1 MSDNHDD
8 DALNNFNLPISST
21 SGIAYTRQR
30 KFTKTRNA
38 ASSARFR
45 QNIRSSGGGGGK
57 EGDAWFARKS
67 AGWTDDAIRSH
78 IVGGGSGGRGNDGEE
93 GFGMIGDVIQGVGVG
108 TTTTDRNH
116 AKSVAGDE
124 NEEQGSSLRRRKKSR
139 NNNRRVGTRFAWE
152 EDEENDDI
160 GEGDQNDIDGGS
172 NIVYKRGRM
181 MAPPPPTLADIMDE
195 QDEIDFASRKL
206 RVHQLQHQH
215 KEQHHDGDGEDKD
228 QRKRRRKNAALE
240 ELARISS
247 GTVDGKSCSNRMS
260 SIRSGGSMDGSI
272 GYRLL
277 KALGYR
283 LRLGMAI
290 VPSSSSR
297 RHTQQHQQQYI
308 EYRDDNFDESMLLSK
323 ELSSREL
330 SKWLYSRGLR
340 AIRLPSMFHNTK
352 DDDRDGTSPSHRSQQ
367 QPEHQRHKEQRLLTI
382 PPPKLDRHGIGYDPF
397 ANAPEFREFR
407 ERRLARARMLGRGNN
422 TILDEEGHDMGGGVT
437 RRNKRNG
444 EEKYFTDNLR
454 EDGRR
459 ALWDKRTRDDH
470 HDSDDGG
477 SDDDF
482 EDVVGNRRRIQQ
494 SSHHHHYAADRDYSD
509 FVGTKSSSGFAL
521 EEDDDADVYNQ
532 DDIGNDHNGKRRG
545 GDGGEYTTEVLSP
558 VASDDED
565 NEEPPSF
572 KIRLS
577 MQKQRQRR
585 AKNNGNDAMTEGGIA
600 EAWSAWGT
608 DGATTGSSDT
618 NPRTMDGKPPL
629 TGFILGKAVSSGNN
643 DVSPMRWKGPNLPSG
658 YVLQR
663 HVFRDEGIGSG
674 ADGVV
679 GVNDL
684 DGSDCGLGLD
694 FQRRRQQGKRRQI
707 PTVLPPSFNQQK
719 LQPSTNLTTTA
730 IPGKMLARDGTELNF
745 HAVRE
750 SMKSRFVTSSLALAS
765 STTTAIDDAADAKAK
780 NLDEEEWIRITI
792 TPWMPTRLL
801 CKRWGVPVPSSTE
814 GMSECLGG
822 VVESNTTRVRSNE
835 ETYFRDM
842 VYDPALADRSQKNGG
857 TVEGGATPF
866 TSTVDRENVTR
877 TLADDGDDLDD
888 MAGRPPPTRPSV
900 EIFRSIFDADES
912 DMDISSS
919 TLSSDDDED
928 EVLEKVADRASN
940 NADQMHEGGNGVE
953 DGVNHAPAAP
963 TLGGI
968 IAKVDEYS
976 SQPNQQG
983 DKSTASVSSSS
994 SSSSTNDQSSDIS
1007 RRRRRHHRRRRSR
1020 DNDGSGS
1027 EDNEKRRR
1035 HPTSRDHHHHR
1046 RRRRDGESS
1055 DGESNN
1061 NEYIP
1066 KRSKKEKKRH
1076 RRSMHH
1082 RSRSRHNK
1090 NRR

>member
-8 DALNNFNLPISST
+8 DDAPNNSNLPISST
-21 SGIAYTRQR
+21 SGIAIAYTRQR

-45 QNIRSSGGGGGK
+45 QNMIRSSGGGSGGGK
-57 EGDAWFARKS
+57 ESDAWFARKS

-78 IVGGGSGGRGNDGEE
+78 IVGGGSGGTGNNGEE
-93 GFGMIGDVIQGVGVG
+93 GFGMIGDIIQGVGVG

-124 NEEQGSSLRRRKKSR
+124 NEEQGSNFRRRKKSR
-139 NNNRRVGTRFAWE
+139 NSNRRVGTRFAWE
-152 EDEENDDI
+152 EEEEENDDI

-181 MAPPPPTLADIMDE
+181 MAPPPPTLKDIMDE
-195 QDEIDFASRKL
+195 QDEIDFASRTL
-206 RVHQLQHQH
+206 RVHQHHQQ
-215 KEQHHDGDGEDKD
+215 QHHNGNGEDKD
-228 QRKRRRKNAALE
+228 QRKGRRKNAALE

-247 GTVDGKSCSNRMS
+247 GNINGKSCSNNMS
-260 SIRSGGSMDGSI
+260 SIGSVGSIDGSI

-277 KALGYR
+277 RALGYR
-283 LRLGMAI
+283 SMLGMAI

-297 RHTQQHQQQYI
+297 RHKQQQQQQGI
-308 EYRDDNFDESMLLSK
+308 DDDGENYNDNILLSK

-330 SKWLYSRGLR
+330 SKWLSSRGLR
-340 AIRLPSMFHNTK
+340 AIRLPSIFHITN
-352 DDDRDGTSPSHRSQQ
+352 DNDRDGSAKSHHDQQ
-367 QPEHQRHKEQRLLTI
+367 QQHQLSKQQRLLTI

-422 TILDEEGHDMGGGVT
+422 TSVGEEENDVSRGVA

-494 SSHHHHYAADRDYSD
+494 SSHHHHHYAADRDYSD

-532 DDIGNDHNGKRRG
+532 DEIGNDHDGKRRG
-545 GDGGEYTTEVLSP
+545 GAGGEYYTTEVQSP
-558 VASDDED
+558 VASDAED
-565 NEEPPSF
+565 QDLFGLHSSSQE
-572 KIRLS
+572 RLS
-577 MQKQRQRR
+577 MRKKRQRC
-585 AKNNGNDAMTEGGIA
+585 ANSNGDDQVNQGGIV

-608 DGATTGSSDT
+608 DGVTAETSDA

-629 TGFILGKAVSSGNN
+629 SGFVIGKPATSGSSNA
-643 DVSPMRWKGPNLPSG
+643 SPMRWKGPSLPSG

-663 HVFRDEGIGSG
+663 HVFRDEGICSG
-674 ADGVV
+674 IDDVV
-679 GVNDL
+679 GVNEV

-694 FQRRRQQGKRRQI
+694 FQRRRQQRQRRQI
-707 PTVLPPSFNQQK
+707 PTVFPPSFNQQK
-719 LQPSTNLTTTA
+719 MQPTITTTSA
-730 IPGKMLARDGTELNF
+730 TPGKMLARDGTELNF

-750 SMKSRFVTSSLALAS
+750 SMKSRFVTSSLGSTNDAGDARGK
-765 STTTAIDDAADAKAK
+765 STTTAIDDAAVAKAK
-780 NLDEEEWIRITI
+780 NLDEEEWIQISI
-792 TPWMPTRLL
+792 TPWIPTRLL
-801 CKRWGVPVPSSTE
+801 CKRWGVPVPSSIE

-822 VVESNTTRVRSNE
+822 VVGSSTTRVRSNE

-842 VYDPALADRSQKNGG
+842 VYDPAVADRSEKNGG
-857 TVEGGATPF
+857 TIEGGAIPLAP
-866 TSTVDRENVTR
+866 TVDRENVTR
-877 TLADDGDDLDD
+877 TLDDDGDDLDD

-912 DMDISSS
+912 DMDISTSS
-919 TLSSDDDED
+919 SSSDDDEN
-928 EVLEKVADRASN
+928 EVSEKVVDRASN
-940 NADQMHEGGNGVE
+940 NADQIHEVGNGVE
-953 DGVNHAPAAP
+953 DGVTHAPAAP
-963 TLGGI
+963 TLGGM
-968 IAKVDEYS
+968 IAKKGKGVVRFRMDS
-976 SQPNQQG
+976 R
-983 DKSTASVSSSS
+983 KR
-994 SSSSTNDQSSDIS
+994 DIS
-1007 RRRRRHHRRRRSR
+1007 IRQ
-1020 DNDGSGS
+1020 
-1027 EDNEKRRR
+1027 
-1035 HPTSRDHHHHR
+1035 
-1046 RRRRDGESS
+1046 
-1055 DGESNN
+1055 
-1061 NEYIP
+1061 
-1066 KRSKKEKKRH
+1066 
-1076 RRSMHH
+1076 
-1082 RSRSRHNK
+1082 
-1090 NRR
+1090 